1 MSATETTQTFFDAYA
16 QALLDRD
23 AAAIAQL
30 YAVPS
35 LILFPGQSIAV
46 TSVEQTEQFFA
57 SSFEQYHG
65 VSEAHSDITVVAEA
79 EHSLWAD
86 VTWTYGGERR
96 ERFIY
101 QLVRADDVWTIAVL
115 TPTSL

>member
-1 MSATETTQTFFDAYA
+1 MSATETTQKFFDAYA

-30 YAVPS
+30 YAVPA
-35 LILFPGQSIAV
+35 LILFPGQSVAV
-46 TSVEQTEQFFA
+46 SSVEQTEQFFN

-65 VSEAHSDITVVAEA
+65 ISEASSDITVVAEA
-79 EHSLWAD
+79 EHSIWAD
-86 VTWTYGGERR
+86 VTWTYGGGPA

-101 QLVRADDVWTIAVL
+101 QLVNADGVWKIAVL
-115 TPTSL
+115 TPISL